1 MDELVA
7 KAKNGDKEAFSK
19 LVVFVKSDLYKMA
32 KARISNEE
40 DINDII
46 QNTLFIAY
54 QNINKLH
61 YDKYFKTWIIR
72 ILINECNKF
81 YKEQKRSQ
89 NIIDR
94 YTNNHDFEEYDFDES
109 DINIDD
115 IKKLLTDKE
124 KEMFNLYYVE
134 HLTIK
139 QIAKIMNINENTVK
153 SRLKTGRDRIKSKY
167 SRIVLMILIVFVVA
181 TGVVFGKDIIN
192 YILSLFNLQSIG
204 YNNDSILDAIADRE
218 WVQNVDMDY
227 IELNDEYSIK
237 VDYLLFDDINLY
249 MIFDLKSK
257 SGFGENNRFSIGNL
271 KIEDEDGNVL
281 VDKAQW
287 GASQVALITGWKNIS
302 STQNNIR
309 ELTYIINE
317 YSNMNKLKVIFNN
330 IVIYNSENYNTYV
343 LDNNKINVN
352 NVSFEIK
359 LDDKFINK
367 SSKRYKIE
375 DKEENIS
382 FEIER
387 ALYSDTGFYAII
399 KTHENN
405 INLLLKDTNN
415 KIYPYF
421 KLLLNVTDE
430 NDYFYYLITAN
441 IAQEY
446 SNLIILQNKKNSSGF
461 INLKIE

>member
-32 KARISNEE
+32 KT
-40 DINDII
+40 NDII

-134 HLTIK
+134 HLTTK

-167 SRIVLMILIVFVVA
+167 SRIALMILVVFVVA
-181 TGVVFGKDIIN
+181 TSAVFGKDIIN
-192 YILSLFNLQSIG
+192 YIKNLFNLHSVG
-204 YNNDSILDAIADRE
+204 YNNDSILDAIEDKE

-257 SGFGENNRFSIGNL
+257 SGFGENNRFSIITENL
-271 KIEDEDGNVL
+271 DKCFICGAKKEELHEVFEGKNRQMSMKYGL
-281 VDKAQW
+281 VIPICRKCHK
-287 GASQVALITGWKNIS
+287 SIP
-302 STQNNIR
+302 
-309 ELTYIINE
+309 
-317 YSNMNKLKVIFNN
+317 
-330 IVIYNSENYNTYV
+330 
-343 LDNNKINVN
+343 NNKTLREKIHKVGQKAFKN
-352 NVSFEIK
+352 
-359 LDDKFINK
+359 
-367 SSKRYKIE
+367 RYKN
-375 DKEENIS
+375 EN
-382 FEIER
+382 F
-387 ALYSDTGFYAII
+387 I
-399 KTHENN
+399 KIFGKN
-405 INLLLKDTNN
+405 
-415 KIYPYF
+415 
-421 KLLLNVTDE
+421 
-430 NDYFYYLITAN
+430 YL
-441 IAQEY
+441 
-446 SNLIILQNKKNSSGF
+446 
-461 INLKIE
+461 